1 MLHVLLSFIRHPTDL
16 KTASLILYSFVNISY
31 NSFTQGGGTE
41 DGQEKDQN
49 IDYKSRTT
57 HDQDN
62 SQRDV
67 VIYEWLE
74 NIKKTI

>member
-1 MLHVLLSFIRHPTDL
+1 MRGV
-16 KTASLILYSFVNISY
+16 
-31 NSFTQGGGTE
+31 GTE